1 MAGTKIKDEFKE
13 LISPFLRFK
22 LKDLKDRFG
31 ENSREYIA
39 IAKQYITDPNEKFIV
54 ANLEKGR
61 HYQSGVKAYYDNK
74 PLKGIE
80 RLYKRTILLEP
91 TTVCAAHCRWCVRGQ
106 YPVETMDKDSISN
119 ATKYMGTDERKDD
132 LKEVL
137 ITGGDPLMSVPLLSF
152 TLGEIKKNAPN
163 INIVRIAS
171 RVPFHDPERI
181 NDNMLEVFS
190 QYDNFRFELGT
201 HINHPI
207 EFWDESV
214 VSIKKLQ
221 KIGFRIYN
229 QNPLLK
235 GVNDDF
241 DTLSSLYSNLRDHD
255 IESHYLFH
263 AVPLRGMS
271 HHRTSVKKGIDLSNA
286 LSSCGEFSGRAKA
299 KYCILS
305 DIGKIIVYQDTIIDR
320 RKKDNSI
327 LLKSGFNI
335 NNRLKWNPSWEKPD
349 SVELDKDGTMYV
361 WYLDGSDEQAES
373 SLKEEKIK
381 EEKKL
386 PAQH

>member
-22 LKDLKDRFG
+22 LKDLKDRYG
-31 ENSREYIA
+31 ENSREYAA

-119 ATKYMGTDERKDD
+119 ATKYMGTDERKED

-152 TLGEIKKNAPN
+152 TLSEIKKNAPN
-163 INIVRIAS
+163 INIIRVAS

-241 DTLSSLYSNLRDHD
+241 NTLSSLYSNLRDND

-286 LSSCGEFSGRAKA
+286 LSSCGEFSGRAKP

-305 DIGKIIVYQDTIIDR
+305 DIGKIIVYQDTIVDR

-335 NNRLKWNPSWEKPD
+335 NNRLKWNPSWKKPD
-349 SVELDKDGTMYV
+349 SVELDKDGIMYV
-361 WYLDGSDEQAES
+361 WYLDGSDEQIKS
-373 SLKEEKIK
+373 FKEEKIK
-381 EEKKL
+381 KEEEKL
-386 PAQH
+386 PVQ

>member
-1 MAGTKIKDEFKE
+1 MAGTKIKDEFRE
-13 LISPFLRFK
+13 LISPFLKFK
-22 LKDLKDRFG
+22 MEELKKNFC
-31 ENSREYIA
+31 ENSKEYLA
-39 IAKQYITDPNEKFIV
+39 ISKQYIENS
-54 ANLEKGR
+54 LEKNIEAAFEKSR
-61 HYQSGVKAYYDNK
+61 HYQSGIKAYYDNK
-74 PLKGIE
+74 PLKGLE
-80 RLYKRTILLEP
+80 RLYKTTILLEP

-106 YPVETMDKDSISN
+106 YPVETMNKDDISN
-119 ATKYMGTDERKDD
+119 ATKYIGTDERKKE

-137 ITGGDPLMSVPLLSF
+137 ITGGDPLMSLPLLSY

-163 INIVRIAS
+163 IKIVRIAS

-181 NDNMLEVFS
+181 NNAMLEVFS
-190 QYDNFRFELGT
+190 EYSNFRFELGT
-201 HINHPI
+201 HINHPV
-207 EFWDESV
+207 EFWKESV
-214 VSIKKLQ
+214 ESIERLQ
-221 KIGFRIYN
+221 SVGFRIYN

-241 DTLSSLYSNLRDHD
+241 ETLSELYSNLRDND

-286 LSSCGEFSGRAKA
+286 LSSCGEFSGRSKA

-305 DIGKIIVYQDTIIDR
+305 DIGKIILYQDTIVDR

-335 NNRLKWNPSWEKPD
+335 ENRLKWNPSWQKPD
-349 SVELDKDGTMYV
+349 SVELDEDGTMYV
-361 WYLDGSDEQAES
+361 WYLDGSDEKVEDIK
-373 SLKEEKIK
+373 KEK
-381 EEKKL
+381 
-386 PAQH
+386 PSYVQF